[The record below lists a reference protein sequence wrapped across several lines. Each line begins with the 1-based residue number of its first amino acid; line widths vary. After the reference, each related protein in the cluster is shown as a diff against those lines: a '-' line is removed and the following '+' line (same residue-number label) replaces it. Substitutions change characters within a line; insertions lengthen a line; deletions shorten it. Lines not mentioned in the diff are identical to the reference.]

1 MPTERPKKYLKF
13 WKQCVTHG
21 HIMPTAGLCS
31 SLGWTKDLALFMP
44 TGVKDYEFWAGSDLY
59 NFNELR
65 ETIVLFLAAMN
76 GEI

>member
-1 MPTERPKKYLKF
+1 
-13 WKQCVTHG
+13 
-21 HIMPTAGLCS
+21 MPTAGLCS